1 MSALPD
7 SLVASTFIAI
17 VSIDWAC
24 SVFSL
29 PRLCAIAVYVFLYVL
44 LSFSF
49 VCLLVVYLVFARAFH
64 RSCLKV
70 SAVKRIKAC

>member
-1 MSALPD
+1 MSMSALPD

-29 PRLCAIAVYVFLYVL
+29 PRLLAIAIYVYSFVSYQLSFVSVCCCVQSFVVL
-44 LSFSF
+44 LVSQVFSFSI
-49 VCLLVVYLVFARAFH
+49 C
-64 RSCLKV
+64 
-70 SAVKRIKAC
+70 

>member
-1 MSALPD
+1 MAALPD

-29 PRLCAIAVYVFLYVL
+29 PRLCAIAIYVY
-44 LSFSF
+44 SF
-49 VCLLVVYLVFARAFH
+49 V
-64 RSCLKV
+64 SC
-70 SAVKRIKAC
+70 